1 MDVKVGPL
9 TSISELRW
17 RCRRG
22 MLELDTVLTEFLEST
37 YPRLSPAQQQAFAE
51 LLMLDDMALWDKIQH
66 NDGIIAVLH
75 AQSI

>member
-37 YPRLSPAQQQAFAE
+37 YPRLEPCATA
-51 LLMLDDMALWDKIQH
+51 
-66 NDGIIAVLH
+66 GICRAVD
-75 AQSI
+75 AR